1 MDLTYAFIFLVFF
14 LGASV
19 GSFLNVVIYRVP
31 HGLSVVKPRS
41 YCPKCSTPIPSWQN
55 IPVLSW
61 IILRGQCAYC
71 GVKISPRYV
80 LVELAMG
87 ILALALFFDFA
98 GMDLSAEKLSQLDLL
113 NQVLGPFI
121 VYSGFVATLVAIS
134 FIDLDYFIIPDEMT
148 LPGTVLGVV
157 GTYLVGHNLGLS
169 PEDGLIGALSGAGF
183 IIVIILGYGLLTGR
197 EGMGGG
203 DWKLMAFIGAFLGWQ
218 SLGFVLLA
226 GSIQGLLFALIF
238 RRSFAVDELPPDPL
252 ELAQMARED
261 ISPQRAELSVEE
273 SSETAAESVGET
285 AFSQLAVPFGPF
297 LSLGAIEFLFF
308 RREIMDWMA
317 TLVNPL

>member
-1 MDLTYAFIFLVFF
+1 MDLSLAFISLVFL
-14 LGASV
+14 LGASI
-19 GSFLNVVIYRVP
+19 GSFLNVVVYRIP

-41 YCPKCSTPIPSWQN
+41 YCPGCKTAIPSWQN
-55 IPVLSW
+55 IPILSW
-61 IILRGQCAYC
+61 LILRGKCASC
-71 GVKISPRYV
+71 SMKISPRYF
-80 LVELAMG
+80 LVECAMG
-87 ILALALFFDFA
+87 ALALALFFDFA
-98 GMDLSAEKLSQLDLL
+98 GHDLSAEKLVQLDLVSE
-113 NQVLGPFI
+113 VLSPFI
-121 VYSGFVATLVAIS
+121 VYTCFVGTLVAIS

-157 GTYLVGHNLGLS
+157 ATYLVGHNIGLH

-183 IIVIILGYGLLTGR
+183 IVAIIVGYGLLTGR

-203 DWKLMAFIGAFLGWQ
+203 DWKLMGFIGAFLGWQ

-238 RRSFAVDELPPDPL
+238 RRSFAVAEIPPDPL
-252 ELAQMARED
+252 D
-261 ISPQRAELSVEE
+261 VAEN
-273 SSETAAESVGET
+273 SSELPTTDENAHASQAETET
-285 AFSQLAVPFGPF
+285 SFSQLAVPFGPF

-308 RREIMDWMA
+308 RHDIMAWMA

>member
-1 MDLTYAFIFLVFF
+1 MDLTYAFIFLVFL
-14 LGASV
+14 LGASD
-19 GSFLNVVIYRVP
+19 GSFLNVVIYRLP

-41 YCPKCSTPIPSWQN
+41 YCPVCQTPIPSWQN
-55 IPVLSW
+55 IPVISW
-61 IILRGQCAYC
+61 LLLRGKCAAC
-71 GVKISPRYV
+71 STKISPRYF
-80 LVELAMG
+80 LVEIAMG
-87 ILALALFFDFA
+87 VLALSLFFDFT
-98 GMDLSAEKLSQLDLL
+98 GVDLSAEKLSQIDLVRD
-113 NQVLGPFI
+113 VLSPFV
-121 VYSGFVATLVAIS
+121 VYTGFVATLVAIS

-148 LPGTVLGVV
+148 LPGTVLGVAA
-157 GTYLVGHNLGLS
+157 TYFVGHSIGLD
-169 PEDGLIGALSGAGF
+169 PMDGLIGAISGAGF
-183 IIVIILGYGLLTGR
+183 IIVIIVGYGLLTGR

-226 GSIQGLLFALIF
+226 GSIQGLIFALIF

-252 ELAQMARED
+252 EDPKEGAPP
-261 ISPQRAELSVEE
+261 SPSVVN
-273 SSETAAESVGET
+273 ETAITPDGET

>member
-1 MDLTYAFIFLVFF
+1 M
-14 LGASV
+14 
-19 GSFLNVVIYRVP
+19 
-31 HGLSVVKPRS
+31 
-41 YCPKCSTPIPSWQN
+41 
-55 IPVLSW
+55 
-61 IILRGQCAYC
+61 
-71 GVKISPRYV
+71 
-80 LVELAMG
+80 
-87 ILALALFFDFA
+87 
-98 GMDLSAEKLSQLDLL
+98 
-113 NQVLGPFI
+113 
-121 VYSGFVATLVAIS
+121 VAIS

-157 GTYLVGHNLGLS
+157 GTYLFGHNLGLS

-203 DWKLMAFIGAFLGWQ
+203 GGIDGVHRGFLGWQ

-226 GSIQGLLFALIF
+226 GSVQGLLFALIF

-252 ELAQMARED
+252 EVAQMARED
-261 ISPQRAELSVEE
+261 ISAQRTELSVEE
-273 SSETAAESVGET
+273 SSEIEAENVGET